1 MHGKKTLKNFV
12 LILLSGGI
20 FLGNIYTPIAMAEV
34 NIVEKQSSKAELQKR
49 KKELAKELN
58 SASTEVQKEA
68 KNKAALDKKI
78 QVVQSQIDTSNKYI
92 NNLENKIFN
101 LQKQI
106 TEITEKKEQKI
117 DALREILREVYKAGD
132 TYTLDILLGSKDFLD
147 FLDKADM
154 TQWATR
160 AIQKL
165 IDGLNKDLSDIEK
178 KQQAITADK
187 KKQEQEKT
195 ELEKTRTEHQVLLD
209 ESEKLL
215 FEHQEEE
222 KEAKRE
228 LDQNAAEIKAIDD
241 QIKKYYE
248 EQKRKQEEEARRR
261 AAEGKPPLSDKPVHK
276 GTFLWPVPGFYKIT
290 SGFSDTEHRAHVHG
304 AVDIAGRGVYGAAV
318 VASASGTVILAN
330 TDGYGG
336 GYGNYIVIDH
346 GNGVS
351 TLYAH
356 LSSVS
361 VSVDKQITAGQVIG
375 NVGNTGFSTGPH
387 LHFEYRV
394 NGIRRNPREI
404 LSY

>member
-1 MHGKKTLKNFV
+1 MHGKKILKNFA
-12 LILLSGGI
+12 LISLSSGI
-20 FLGNIYTPIAMAEV
+20 FLGNIYAPVTMAAV
-34 NIVEKQSSKAELQKR
+34 NIAEKQSSKAELQKR

-58 SASTEVQKEA
+58 SASAEVQKEA
-68 KNKAALDKKI
+68 KNKSALDKKI

-92 NNLENKIFN
+92 NNLENKILD

-106 TEITEKKEQKI
+106 TEIKEKMKEKI
-117 DALREILREVYKAGD
+117 NVLKKSLASIYVAGD
-132 TYTLDILLGSKDFLD
+132 TSTLDIILGAKDFTD
-147 FLDKADM
+147 FVDKVDM
-154 TQWATR
+154 ARSVSQT
-160 AIQKL
+160 IQKL
-165 IDGLNKDLSDIEK
+165 IDDLNSDISNIEK
-178 KQQAITADK
+178 KQQEIMADK
-187 KKQEQEKT
+187 KDQEQEKT
-195 ELEKTRTEHQVLLD
+195 ELEKTRAEHQVLLD

-215 FEHQEEE
+215 SEHQEEE

-248 EQKRKQEEEARRR
+248 EQKRKQEEEARKR
-261 AAEGKPPLSDKPVHK
+261 AAEGKPPLSDKPVHN

-336 GYGNYIVIDH
+336 GYGNYIIIDH
-346 GNGVS
+346 GNGVC
-351 TLYAH
+351 TLYGH
-356 LSSVS
+356 LSNVN
-361 VSVDKQITAGQVIG
+361 VSVDKQVAAGQVIG
-375 NVGNTGFSTGPH
+375 NIGNTGLSTGPH